1 MINIVFLGAPGS
13 GKGTQASIIQKKL
26 NIPKFSTGDILRQM
40 ASQKSD
46 LSLKLKKIM
55 DAGDL
60 VPDELILQVIE
71 NKITSKDCQNGFIL
85 DGFPR
90 TLIQARTLDDIF
102 VMHSYTKLK
111 VLRLKV
117 SDEEIVKRLSGR
129 FTCKNCGASY
139 HKESKLP
146 IKDGICDEC
155 GSIDFVYREDD
166 SEESIKHRLSVYNEQ
181 TYPLVQYYNQQG
193 SLFDIDAMRGVD
205 EISYEILSKISQF
218 NGV

>member
-40 ASQKSD
+40 SSQKSD

-71 NKITSKDCQNGFIL
+71 DKITSKDCQNGFIL

-90 TLIQARTLDDIF
+90 TLIQAKALDDIF
-102 VMHSYTKLK
+102 IMHSYDKLK
-111 VLRLKV
+111 VFRLKV

-139 HKESKLP
+139 HKEAKLP
-146 IKDGICDEC
+146 MKEGVCDEC
-155 GSIDFVYREDD
+155 GSKEFVYREDD
-166 SEESIKHRLSVYNEQ
+166 TEESVKHRLSVYNEQ
-181 TYPLVQYYNQQG
+181 TYPLVQYYNQKG

-205 EISYEILSKISQF
+205 EISYEILSKIL
-218 NGV
+218 